1 MQEKLPDHCLRHLQN
16 EDANLAGLPQEE
28 TEARL
33 QTMIE
38 KLQGRIL
45 PIDLDQTDP
54 TLEPLG
60 SGMHECADD
69 NIYIYI
75 HIDIYLGILV
85 SHSQLSQ
92 LFLSDIYIHTHFH
105 IINPDSYPGLHEN
118 PFSLVC
124 PAGFTTVSKKRT
136 DDRLRCKFNAVNDC
150 VFFYIC
156 FIYMCDFQWVGF
168 DPMGSK

>member
-1 MQEKLPDHCLRHLQN
+1 LQEKLPDHCLRHLQN

-60 SGMHECADD
+60 SGMHECVDD
-69 NIYIYI
+69 NIYIYT
-75 HIDIYLGILV
+75 
-85 SHSQLSQ
+85 
-92 LFLSDIYIHTHFH
+92 YI
-105 IINPDSYPGLHEN
+105 
-118 PFSLVC
+118 
-124 PAGFTTVSKKRT
+124 
-136 DDRLRCKFNAVNDC
+136 
-150 VFFYIC
+150 
-156 FIYMCDFQWVGF
+156 
-168 DPMGSK
+168 